1 MLLNAFIFVAIHHLL
16 DEPVLVRWAVLALS
30 NLCDEH
36 TVLTIA
42 SKGTLDALKQSLRT
56 YNKNHKIVSVVCVAL
71 GNIAHSDHLRSAIS
85 SNTGLIQHVIN
96 AMNQHMSKSEVQHRC
111 SYAVG
116 KIASGNNDNKHK
128 FIVHGVLRTLA
139 FAMHAYPNN
148 EDIAR
153 RITFAIANLAYN
165 NELAQRQILRA
176 GLLQLIVASMHS
188 HAESGT
194 VQQYCCRA
202 LNAIVYGNE
211 DARTAALQHN
221 ALAAVTEALA
231 HFQGDSN
238 VQASCNVAM
247 DSIFPTTSHHLHRG
261 RTVLYEKAEKNTNP

>member
-1 MLLNAFIFVAIHHLL
+1 M
-16 DEPVLVRWAVLALS
+16 
-30 NLCDEH
+30 
-36 TVLTIA
+36 
-42 SKGTLDALKQSLRT
+42 
-56 YNKNHKIVSVVCVAL
+56 Y
-71 GNIAHSDHLRSAIS
+71 
-85 SNTGLIQHVIN
+85 
-96 AMNQHMSKSEVQHRC
+96 
-111 SYAVG
+111 
-116 KIASGNNDNKHK
+116 NKHK